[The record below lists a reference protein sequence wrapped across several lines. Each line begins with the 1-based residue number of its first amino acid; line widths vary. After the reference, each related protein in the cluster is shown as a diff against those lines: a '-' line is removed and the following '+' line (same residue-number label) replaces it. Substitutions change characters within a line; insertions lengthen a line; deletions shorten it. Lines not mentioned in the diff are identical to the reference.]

1 MTNETVLLFSYG
13 TLQSATVQLETFG
26 RELVG
31 YKDKLLNYRLA
42 MFMQRSLWI
51 NFYSLHLTYAQAG
64 VPDAI
69 VPNTR

>member
-13 TLQSATVQLETFG
+13 TLQSSTVQLETFG

-31 YKDKLLNYRLA
+31 YKDKLP
-42 MFMQRSLWI
+42 
-51 NFYSLHLTYAQAG
+51 LHLTYAQAD

-69 VPNTR
+69 SPNTR